1 MLPRV
6 QLYRA
11 QQLHSADLLRI
22 SDLKQRTKDL
32 MFWLA
37 GWVSRDSSIVISG
50 EVMDSPGSLYH
61 INNLSSSIS
70 HSI

>member
-37 GWVSRDSSIVISG
+37 GWVSRDSSIVISR